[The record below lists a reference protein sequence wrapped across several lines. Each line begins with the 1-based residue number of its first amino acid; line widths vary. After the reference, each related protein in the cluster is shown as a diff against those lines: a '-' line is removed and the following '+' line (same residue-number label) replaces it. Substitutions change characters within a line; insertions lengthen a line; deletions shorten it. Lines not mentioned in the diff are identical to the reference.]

1 MATDDEDDVDKE
13 EVEADVNDGVDHTFD
28 HLDQII
34 DGTSAFEAD
43 ELAYRFITNDGAGKT
58 TTTTLVGFSET

>member
-1 MATDDEDDVDKE
+1 MATDNDNDVNKE
-13 EVEADVNDGVDHTFD
+13 EVEADNNDGVDHTFD

-43 ELAYRFITNDGAGKT
+43 ELAYHDDS
-58 TTTTLVGFSET
+58 LVDKFSSLMTERGQQ